1 MGSSASKKIDKK
13 KKRRNTLIY
22 EYCICSIA
30 LAGTILAVIDI
41 LQGLAVWQ
49 QFLEWSILIILTID
63 YFVRLILADNK
74 IVFIKENIF
83 NLIAILP
90 FHSIFRIFRVS
101 RLFKLLSLSI
111 IGAFPRKF
119 FRKINKFINTNGLK
133 NMIIFTALAILL
145 GSFGIM
151 YAEDMS
157 FGDSIWW
164 AFVTATTVGY
174 GDLSPATS
182 LGRLIAAV
190 LMIFGIGLIGSITST
205 ITSYFLKLDNKS
217 YKEENIELI
226 KKKLD
231 DISNLSDHDIDE
243 ICKVLKSLNK

>member
-22 EYCICSIA
+22 EYCICSFA
-30 LAGTILAVIDI
+30 LVGTILAVIDI

-49 QFLEWSILIILTID
+49 QFLEWGILIILTID

-74 IVFIKENIF
+74 KVFIKENIF

-90 FHSIFRIFRVS
+90 FHSIFR
-101 RLFKLLSLSI
+101 

-133 NMIIFTALAILL
+133 NMIIFTVLAIFL

-151 YAEDMS
+151 YAENMS
-157 FGDSIWW
+157 LGDSLWW